1 MMRRLILN
9 LFGGK
14 LRTVLIFSFSLVAAF
29 TVCLSA
35 AAISRVIQNYLKAAE
50 AERIDRDMELAN
62 AFYQLKLDETA
73 AISHRLVLDSLVKE
87 NLQPASK
94 DQSEALRIIDQQI
107 TNKITVLG
115 LGGTH
120 FIAVLDSD
128 GDILASRVL
137 TPGGKLSQAVT
148 DGNWANLA
156 IVDSVLETGL
166 DQSATEIIPVE
177 FLNQIGLEE
186 QAHITLIDT
195 PKAAASPFD
204 PREGTAGLALTSVS
218 PILGDQD
225 EVKGA
230 VLAAYMFNND
240 FTLVDRIKEVAGIDT
255 VTIFFGDLRVSTN
268 VMTEDNKRAVGTR
281 VSQEVYDVVLEDG
294 QDYIGEA
301 FVVND
306 TYITRYKP
314 LHNHLG
320 QVVGSLYVGAL
331 KSTFQ
336 ALSDAFSNQVLIIAA
351 LSILLAG
358 IIATPIARTITRPVS
373 DLVEA
378 NRRLAQGDMSVHVNV
393 NGSGELALLG
403 HSFNRMVKELD
414 QIQKELL
421 QKEKLASMGQLAA
434 GVAHEINNPLGTIL
448 LFSDMMY
455 KETAEYDP
463 HRNDLKMIIEETKRC
478 KSIVSD
484 LLDFSRQK
492 NVIAQ
497 KINIHNLIE
506 QVIEGLQAQ
515 PAFQDVKFMRN
526 FDPDITSIKVDPSQI
541 QQVFINLFKNSAE
554 AMEGEGMISITSKM
568 FDHDWIEIN
577 ISDTGSGIPKD
588 NLDKIFSPFFTTKSY
603 DKGTGL
609 GLSIVYGIIKM
620 HQGQISVQSQMGK
633 GTTFT
638 ITLPVNLPEGRISS
652 AKFTGDTIS

>member
-1 MMRRLILN
+1 
-9 LFGGK
+9 
-14 LRTVLIFSFSLVAAF
+14 
-29 TVCLSA
+29 
-35 AAISRVIQNYLKAAE
+35 
-50 AERIDRDMELAN
+50 
-62 AFYQLKLDETA
+62 
-73 AISHRLVLDSLVKE
+73 
-87 NLQPASK
+87 
-94 DQSEALRIIDQQI
+94 
-107 TNKITVLG
+107 
-115 LGGTH
+115 
-120 FIAVLDSD
+120 
-128 GDILASRVL
+128 
-137 TPGGKLSQAVT
+137 
-148 DGNWANLA
+148 
-156 IVDSVLETGL
+156 
-166 DQSATEIIPVE
+166 
-177 FLNQIGLEE
+177 
-186 QAHITLIDT
+186 
-195 PKAAASPFD
+195 
-204 PREGTAGLALTSVS
+204 
-218 PILGDQD
+218 
-225 EVKGA
+225 
-230 VLAAYMFNND
+230 
-240 FTLVDRIKEVAGIDT
+240 
-255 VTIFFGDLRVSTN
+255 

-294 QDYIGEA
+294 QDYVGEA

-393 NGSGELALLG
+393 NGGGELALLG

-455 KETAEYDP
+455 KETAEDDP

-497 KINIHNLIE
+497 NINIHNLVD
-506 QVIEGLQAQ
+506 QVIKGLQAQ
-515 PAFQDVKFMRN
+515 PAFQDVKFKRN
-526 FDPDITSIKVDPSQI
+526 FDPDITSIKVDPDQM

-554 AMEGEGMISITSKM
+554 AMEAEGTITITSKM
-568 FDHDWIEIN
+568 IDHNWLEIN

-588 NLDKIFSPFFTTKSY
+588 NLDKIFSPFFTTKSF

-620 HQGQISVQSQMGK
+620 HHGQISVQSQVGK
-633 GTTFT
+633 GTTFV
-638 ITLPVNLPEGRISS
+638 ITLPVNLPEGLISS
-652 AKFTGDTIS
+652 SKFTGDTIS